1 MPPDDRRYTDQH
13 EWVMRTDDP
22 ARVRVGITAYAA
34 EQLGDVVY
42 VSLPEVGQVVA
53 AADSFG
59 EVESTKSVS
68 DLFAPVSGTVT
79 ARNDDLDA
87 APEIVN
93 DDPYGAGW
101 MIEIVVDDP
110 SAFDALMDA
119 QAYAE
124 QTA

>member
-13 EWVMRTDDP
+13 EWVLRTENP
-22 ARVRVGITAYAA
+22 ERVRVGITAYAA

-42 VSLPEVGQVVA
+42 VSLPEVGQVVSA
-53 AADSFG
+53 EDTFG

-68 DLFAPVSGTVT
+68 DLFAPVSGTVA
-79 ARNDDLDA
+79 ARNDELDA
-87 APEIVN
+87 APETVN

-101 MIEIVVDDP
+101 MVEIVVDD
-110 SAFDALMDA
+110 AAAIDALMDA
-119 QAYAE
+119 EAYAA